1 MSKTNSRYKVL
12 ALAGWLVAGAAFLA
26 AGGASAQPP
35 TQCPDAAVAADL
47 GAPLPR
53 LANRLAAH
61 RPIVIVAL
69 GSSSTAGAGA
79 SAPERSYPSDLQREL
94 SRLWPEQRVVVV
106 NRGVNGEEAADMYR
120 RLAKDVFAEH
130 PDLVVWQLGTNYL
143 MRNDGVGAFGDTIRD
158 GIDAIRAQ
166 GMDVVLM
173 DPQYAPKVLRD
184 PDAEAMVDLIG
195 DLAHARHVGLFRRFD
210 LMSGWIR
217 QDALSFADVI
227 APDGLHMNDWS
238 YNCVA
243 LSLAAALDRAARNS
257 LVGRADPTE

>member
-1 MSKTNSRYKVL
+1 MSNSNSLRLAAALSLATTLVL
-12 ALAGWLVAGAAFLA
+12 AGPLR
-26 AGGASAQPP
+26 AQPP
-35 TQCPDAAVAADL
+35 AQCPDAAIAADL

-94 SRLWPEQRVVVV
+94 SRLWPQQRVVVV

-120 RLAKDVFAEH
+120 RLARDVFAEH

-143 MRNDGVGAFGDTIRD
+143 MRNEGVGSFAATIGD

-166 GMDVVLM
+166 GTDVVLM

-184 PDAEAMVDLIG
+184 PDAGAMVELIG

-217 QDALSFADVI
+217 QDALSFADVV

-257 LVGRADPTE
+257 LVGRADSAD